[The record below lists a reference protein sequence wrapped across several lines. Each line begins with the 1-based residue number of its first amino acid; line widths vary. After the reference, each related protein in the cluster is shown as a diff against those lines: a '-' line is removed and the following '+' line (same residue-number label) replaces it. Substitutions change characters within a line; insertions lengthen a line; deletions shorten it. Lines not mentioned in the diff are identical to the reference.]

1 MKLTIDEI
9 KERVEAIEGK
19 QGEYRKAARAWEDM
33 WNMKVFDL
41 SLIHISEPT
50 RPY

>member
-1 MKLTIDEI
+1 MKSYNQFFENVD
-9 KERVEAIEGK
+9 
-19 QGEYRKAARAWEDM
+19 KAAALKQKQQDAVAKHKE
-33 WNMKVFDL
+33 L